1 MSITWQSAIILDMS
15 STTQVELVHLVRV
28 TVTKAFLG
36 SNGANGGIKPTG
48 SLSVPAVRL
57 YPFLQSQYSD
67 QALANVCVLKIDTEG
82 HDVIILA
89 DLPAQFRPP
98 VIWVEWFM
106 EYQFADIKTLLL
118 EVSHTSDK
126 KWLTHLL
133 SQEKS
138 GPKSLK
144 GPL

>member
-1 MSITWQSAIILDMS
+1 MSITWQSAIILDMF

-82 HDVIILA
+82 HDVVILA

-98 VIWVEWFM
+98 VIWVEWFR
-106 EYQFADIKTLLL
+106 EYQFADITKYLL
-118 EVSHTSDK
+118 EVKSSSKQSFRIDRM
-126 KWLTHLL
+126 
-133 SQEKS
+133 SQNEIF
-138 GPKSLK
+138 
-144 GPL
+144 

>member
-1 MSITWQSAIILDMS
+1 MS

-82 HDVIILA
+82 HDVVILA

-98 VIWVEWFM
+98 VIWVEWFR
-106 EYQFADIKTLLL
+106 EYQFADITKYLL
-118 EVSHTSDK
+118 EVKSSSKQSFRIDRM
-126 KWLTHLL
+126 
-133 SQEKS
+133 SQNEIF
-138 GPKSLK
+138 
-144 GPL
+144 